1 MVPVGKSAGPLL
13 KKLSLSVSTSCACVL
28 VSSSSSSSR
37 MEPCTGVSN
46 VSKRD
51 SRLRNLEEVEV
62 VGKEEAGVGTT
73 KGCEDEARFS

>member
-1 MVPVGKSAGPLL
+1 MWRCPSMVPVGKSAGPLL
-13 KKLSLSVSTSCACVL
+13 KKLSLSVSTSCACVLL

-73 KGCEDEARFS
+73 